1 MENLQI
7 LIPIVVGLFVLGLC
21 GYFSKDY
28 WKPAKALKHDIDK
41 TIEKIKEIRSTASP
55 ADYKQYIKKIFD
67 ESRFTHAWKMFS
79 DTLHDEKGV
88 NNEGEQTLIR
98 SRATASSEF
107 FFSQTAIVDTPI
119 KSEFFKHLAGILT
132 GIGII
137 GTFGGLLVG
146 LSQFDPSGDPSA
158 VQKSLGLLL
167 HGVRDAFIASGL
179 AIAAAMIITFVEKQ
193 LLRACYASLEEL
205 TAVLDSLFEAGVGEE
220 YLERLVNS
228 AQESATQAKILKD
241 SLVNDLK
248 EMLTNITE
256 ENQRN
261 QQELSRTLTHSY
273 QESGQSIAN
282 SISQS
287 IEASLK
293 LPLESIAASVTKASN
308 EQGTAVHSL
317 LEDVLVTFTTKLEST
332 FGGQIQQMLAGTV
345 SSMNEMQSGIA
356 KLISDMSHSSNASAS
371 AIENQMVGLIA
382 NMQTKQQEMNLA
394 MTKMLT
400 HIEQAVGK
408 IGETGAL
415 ASQQMGMQMEGL
427 LQGIT
432 SQIGSLLSNV
442 EQKRL
447 AQDNAVTDSQAQLN
461 DNMSRMLTHIEQ
473 AVVKIGDTGASAS
486 QQMGMQMEGLLQ
498 GITGQIGSLLNNVEQ
513 KRLAQDNAVTDSQ
526 AQLNDNMSRMLTH
539 IEQAVGK
546 IGETGASA
554 SQQMGAQMEGLLQGI
569 TGQMN
574 RMLNSIESK
583 RIEHESAIA
592 AGQQLLHDK
601 TRQFIESIERQIVSL
616 MTETQKSIQNS
627 RLQLEALNS
636 VSTQSIVGMNA
647 GADKM
652 RSAADVFVTASN
664 GLTNVTEVN
673 TTLFKE
679 VNQISGSL
687 ITSCSQLKN
696 VLTDSQ
702 RVQDTVD
709 KAIIILQDLVA
720 STHYE
725 TDMHSQ
731 IIVDMKAMT
740 SALAGV
746 RAETKDYLDEVSHV
760 LGKGFDDFSG
770 SVERSLVK
778 ALGIFDNT
786 LDQSVQHLAS
796 GVKDLGEVA
805 EELAE
810 MANRNKRH

>member
-273 QESGQSIAN
+273 QEAGQSIAN

-408 IGETGAL
+408 IGDTGAS

-432 SQIGSLLSNV
+432 SQIGSLLS
-442 EQKRL
+442 
-447 AQDNAVTDSQAQLN
+447 
-461 DNMSRMLTHIEQ
+461 
-473 AVVKIGDTGASAS
+473 
-486 QQMGMQMEGLLQ
+486 
-498 GITGQIGSLLNNVEQ
+498 NVEQ

-778 ALGIFDNT
+778 TLGIFDNT

>member
-273 QESGQSIAN
+273 QEAGQSIAN

-408 IGETGAL
+408 IGDTGAS

-432 SQIGSLLSNV
+432 SQIGSLLS
-442 EQKRL
+442 
-447 AQDNAVTDSQAQLN
+447 
-461 DNMSRMLTHIEQ
+461 
-473 AVVKIGDTGASAS
+473 
-486 QQMGMQMEGLLQ
+486 
-498 GITGQIGSLLNNVEQ
+498 NVEQ

>member
-408 IGETGAL
+408 IGETGA
-415 ASQQMGMQMEGL
+415 
-427 LQGIT
+427 
-432 SQIGSLLSNV
+432 
-442 EQKRL
+442 
-447 AQDNAVTDSQAQLN
+447 
-461 DNMSRMLTHIEQ
+461 
-473 AVVKIGDTGASAS
+473 
-486 QQMGMQMEGLLQ
+486 
-498 GITGQIGSLLNNVEQ
+498 
-513 KRLAQDNAVTDSQ
+513 
-526 AQLNDNMSRMLTH
+526 
-539 IEQAVGK
+539 
-546 IGETGASA
+546 SA

>member
-1 MENLQI
+1 
-7 LIPIVVGLFVLGLC
+7 
-21 GYFSKDY
+21 
-28 WKPAKALKHDIDK
+28 
-41 TIEKIKEIRSTASP
+41 
-55 ADYKQYIKKIFD
+55 
-67 ESRFTHAWKMFS
+67 
-79 DTLHDEKGV
+79 
-88 NNEGEQTLIR
+88 
-98 SRATASSEF
+98 
-107 FFSQTAIVDTPI
+107 
-119 KSEFFKHLAGILT
+119 
-132 GIGII
+132 
-137 GTFGGLLVG
+137 
-146 LSQFDPSGDPSA
+146 
-158 VQKSLGLLL
+158 
-167 HGVRDAFIASGL
+167 
-179 AIAAAMIITFVEKQ
+179 
-193 LLRACYASLEEL
+193 
-205 TAVLDSLFEAGVGEE
+205 
-220 YLERLVNS
+220 
-228 AQESATQAKILKD
+228 
-241 SLVNDLK
+241 
-248 EMLTNITE
+248 
-256 ENQRN
+256 
-261 QQELSRTLTHSY
+261 
-273 QESGQSIAN
+273 
-282 SISQS
+282 
-287 IEASLK
+287 
-293 LPLESIAASVTKASN
+293 
-308 EQGTAVHSL
+308 
-317 LEDVLVTFTTKLEST
+317 
-332 FGGQIQQMLAGTV
+332 
-345 SSMNEMQSGIA
+345 
-356 KLISDMSHSSNASAS
+356 
-371 AIENQMVGLIA
+371 
-382 NMQTKQQEMNLA
+382 
-394 MTKMLT
+394 
-400 HIEQAVGK
+400 
-408 IGETGAL
+408 
-415 ASQQMGMQMEGL
+415 MGMQMEGL

>member
-1 MENLQI
+1 
-7 LIPIVVGLFVLGLC
+7 
-21 GYFSKDY
+21 
-28 WKPAKALKHDIDK
+28 
-41 TIEKIKEIRSTASP
+41 
-55 ADYKQYIKKIFD
+55 
-67 ESRFTHAWKMFS
+67 
-79 DTLHDEKGV
+79 
-88 NNEGEQTLIR
+88 
-98 SRATASSEF
+98 
-107 FFSQTAIVDTPI
+107 
-119 KSEFFKHLAGILT
+119 
-132 GIGII
+132 
-137 GTFGGLLVG
+137 LL
-146 LSQFDPSGDPSA
+146 
-158 VQKSLGLLL
+158 
-167 HGVRDAFIASGL
+167 GVRDAFIASGF

-193 LLRACYASLEEL
+193 LLRTCYASLEEL

-273 QESGQSIAN
+273 QESGQSIAD
-282 SISQS
+282 SISKS
-287 IEASLK
+287 IESSLK
-293 LPLESIAASVTKASN
+293 LPLESIAASVTKASH

-317 LEDVLVTFTTKLEST
+317 LEDVLVTFTSKMEST
-332 FGGQIQQMLAGTV
+332 FGSQIEQMLGATV
-345 SSMNEMQSGIA
+345 SSMSEMQTGIA
-356 KLISDMSHSSNASAS
+356 RLIADMSHSNDASAN

-408 IGETGAL
+408 IGETGAS
-415 ASQQMGMQMEGL
+415 ASQHMGTQMEGL

-432 SQIGSLLSNV
+432 GQIGTLLSNV

-447 AQDNAVTDSQAQLN
+447 AQDNAVSDSQAQLN
-461 DNMSRMLTHIEQ
+461 E
-473 AVVKIGDTGASAS
+473 
-486 QQMGMQMEGLLQ
+486 
-498 GITGQIGSLLNNVEQ
+498 
-513 KRLAQDNAVTDSQ
+513 
-526 AQLNDNMSRMLTH
+526 NMSRMLTH

-554 SQQMGAQMEGLLQGI
+554 SQHMGTQMEGLLQGI
-569 TGQMN
+569 TGQIGTLLSNVEQKRLAQDNAITDSQAQLNENMN
-574 RMLNSIESK
+574 RMLTHIEQAVGKIGETGASASQHMGTQMEGLLQGITSKMNGMLNSIESK
-583 RIEHESAIA
+583 RIEHEVAIA
-592 AGQQLLHDK
+592 TGQQLLHDK

-627 RLQLEALNS
+627 RLQLEALNA
-636 VSTQSIVGMNA
+636 VSTQSIVGMNE

-652 RSAADVFVTASN
+652 RVAADVFVTANKS
-664 GLTNVTEVN
+664 LTNVTEVN
-673 TTLFKE
+673 STLFKE

-687 ITSCSQLKN
+687 ITSCSQLKS

-709 KAIIILQDLVA
+709 KAIKILQDLVA

-778 ALGIFDNT
+778 TLGIFDNT

>member
-273 QESGQSIAN
+273 QEAGQSIAN

-317 LEDVLVTFTTKLEST
+317 LEDVLVTFTSKLEST

-415 ASQQMGMQMEGL
+415 ASQQMGLQMEGL

-432 SQIGSLLSNV
+432 SQIGSLLS
-442 EQKRL
+442 
-447 AQDNAVTDSQAQLN
+447 
-461 DNMSRMLTHIEQ
+461 
-473 AVVKIGDTGASAS
+473 
-486 QQMGMQMEGLLQ
+486 
-498 GITGQIGSLLNNVEQ
+498 NVEQ

>member
-408 IGETGAL
+408 IGETGAS

-432 SQIGSLLSNV
+432 SQIGSLLS
-442 EQKRL
+442 
-447 AQDNAVTDSQAQLN
+447 
-461 DNMSRMLTHIEQ
+461 
-473 AVVKIGDTGASAS
+473 
-486 QQMGMQMEGLLQ
+486 
-498 GITGQIGSLLNNVEQ
+498 NVEQ

>member
-1 MENLQI
+1 
-7 LIPIVVGLFVLGLC
+7 
-21 GYFSKDY
+21 
-28 WKPAKALKHDIDK
+28 
-41 TIEKIKEIRSTASP
+41 
-55 ADYKQYIKKIFD
+55 
-67 ESRFTHAWKMFS
+67 
-79 DTLHDEKGV
+79 
-88 NNEGEQTLIR
+88 
-98 SRATASSEF
+98 
-107 FFSQTAIVDTPI
+107 
-119 KSEFFKHLAGILT
+119 
-132 GIGII
+132 
-137 GTFGGLLVG
+137 
-146 LSQFDPSGDPSA
+146 
-158 VQKSLGLLL
+158 
-167 HGVRDAFIASGL
+167 
-179 AIAAAMIITFVEKQ
+179 
-193 LLRACYASLEEL
+193 
-205 TAVLDSLFEAGVGEE
+205 
-220 YLERLVNS
+220 
-228 AQESATQAKILKD
+228 
-241 SLVNDLK
+241 
-248 EMLTNITE
+248 
-256 ENQRN
+256 
-261 QQELSRTLTHSY
+261 
-273 QESGQSIAN
+273 
-282 SISQS
+282 
-287 IEASLK
+287 
-293 LPLESIAASVTKASN
+293 
-308 EQGTAVHSL
+308 

-408 IGETGAL
+408 IGE
-415 ASQQMGMQMEGL
+415 
-427 LQGIT
+427 
-432 SQIGSLLSNV
+432 
-442 EQKRL
+442 
-447 AQDNAVTDSQAQLN
+447 
-461 DNMSRMLTHIEQ
+461 
-473 AVVKIGDTGASAS
+473 TGASAS

>member
-1 MENLQI
+1 M
-7 LIPIVVGLFVLGLC
+7 
-21 GYFSKDY
+21 
-28 WKPAKALKHDIDK
+28 
-41 TIEKIKEIRSTASP
+41 
-55 ADYKQYIKKIFD
+55 
-67 ESRFTHAWKMFS
+67 
-79 DTLHDEKGV
+79 
-88 NNEGEQTLIR
+88 
-98 SRATASSEF
+98 
-107 FFSQTAIVDTPI
+107 
-119 KSEFFKHLAGILT
+119 
-132 GIGII
+132 
-137 GTFGGLLVG
+137 VG

-273 QESGQSIAN
+273 QEAGQSIAN

-408 IGETGAL
+408 IGDTGAS

-432 SQIGSLLSNV
+432 SQIGSLLS
-442 EQKRL
+442 
-447 AQDNAVTDSQAQLN
+447 
-461 DNMSRMLTHIEQ
+461 
-473 AVVKIGDTGASAS
+473 
-486 QQMGMQMEGLLQ
+486 
-498 GITGQIGSLLNNVEQ
+498 NVEQ

>member
-1 MENLQI
+1 
-7 LIPIVVGLFVLGLC
+7 VGLFVLGLC

-473 AVVKIGDTGASAS
+473 AV
-486 QQMGMQMEGLLQ
+486 
-498 GITGQIGSLLNNVEQ
+498 
-513 KRLAQDNAVTDSQ
+513 
-526 AQLNDNMSRMLTH
+526 
-539 IEQAVGK
+539 GK